1 MLESIRAGRAD
12 GTLTRADNGALGG
25 ALRLAEALD
34 VIRAGADYGTAF
46 ANVAGQFRH
55 TLTACGLTPAAR
67 ASRDAESLDELDAL
81 LAGLDTPTAPRSTE
95 APSTHADPT
104 RTVPR
109 GGRGSTA
116 TAACRLDRAARA
128 EALGL
133 GAGALRHVAV

>member
-1 MLESIRAGRAD
+1 MTARKRPGPEQQLALGGLGPALRRGPTRRAVLESIRAGRAD

-34 VIRAGADYGTAF
+34 VMRAGADYGTAF

-55 TLTACGLTPAAR
+55 ALTACGLTPAAR

-95 APSTHADPT
+95 AP
-104 RTVPR
+104 
-109 GGRGSTA
+109 
-116 TAACRLDRAARA
+116 
-128 EALGL
+128 
-133 GAGALRHVAV
+133 